1 MSTFKFYVTRF
12 FQAIM
17 PTIKKTLKAGF
28 KTIIIT
34 ALRDAEDWVQYSFA

>member
-1 MSTFKFYVTRF
+1 MSTFKLYVTHF

-17 PTIKKTLKAGF
+17 PTIKKALKAGF

-34 ALRDAEDWVQYSFA
+34 ALRDAEDWVQYSFT